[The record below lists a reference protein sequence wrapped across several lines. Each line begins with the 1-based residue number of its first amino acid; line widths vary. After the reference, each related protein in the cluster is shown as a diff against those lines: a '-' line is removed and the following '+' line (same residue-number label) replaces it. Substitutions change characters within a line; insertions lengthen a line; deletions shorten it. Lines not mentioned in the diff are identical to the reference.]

1 MSDAMQAFFII
12 KNLELHFD
20 SSTSSY
26 IKFPFIKKKRRKKL
40 FKSKKI

>member
-20 SSTSSY
+20 SSTSS
-26 IKFPFIKKKRRKKL
+26 IKFPFIKKKR
-40 FKSKKI
+40 KKIIHK